1 MSLSPEQRSR
11 TAEELRANLALTGKT
26 EARVRDST
34 DLDEHEWREALRVSV
49 RSRPEDVW
57 EIRDRLLVLVR
68 AAGREPVP
76 FTVLTDEARR
86 AAEVWFPLP

>member
-1 MSLSPEQRSR
+1 MSLSLEQRRR
-11 TAEELRANLALTGKT
+11 TADELRANLALAGMT

-34 DLDEHEWREALRVSV
+34 DLDEQEWREALRVSP

-68 AAGREPVP
+68 AAGHEPVP
-76 FTVLTDEARR
+76 FSVLTEEARR
-86 AAEVWFPLP
+86 RVRG